1 MMPSDRRLEGRV
13 AIITGA
19 ASGIGE
25 ATARR
30 FADEGAIV
38 VCVDISE
45 KVHDLSDELGDCA
58 FAEIADVAD
67 DAQVERFVRSALDRL
82 NRIDVLANN
91 AGIDGQLALLADGD
105 QENYQRVMDVN
116 LRSCWS
122 TMKAVLPSMVAE
134 SSGSIINMSSV
145 GALIGFE
152 NLSVYSAAKAGLIG
166 MTRGAALEYGAH
178 GIRVNAICPGGVLT
192 PLAESFMDE
201 GTYKAWADK
210 HALKRFARPEEIAA
224 VVSFLASDEA
234 SFITGSSLVVDGGM
248 TAS

>member
-1 MMPSDRRLEGRV
+1 MGGVRRLEERV
-13 AIITGA
+13 AIVTGA

-30 FADEGAIV
+30 LNAEGAKL
-38 VCVDISE
+38 VCVDVSE
-45 KVHDLSDELGDCA
+45 KVEDLA
-58 FAEIADVAD
+58 AEFCDTAIAQIADVAD
-67 DAQVERFVRSALDRL
+67 DDQVDRFVALALDRWG
-82 NRIDVLANN
+82 RIDILVNN

-105 QENYQRVMDVN
+105 HDNYQRVMDVN

-122 TMKAVLPSMVAE
+122 AMKAVLPSMVAANA
-134 SSGSIINMSSV
+134 GSIINMSSV
-145 GALIGFE
+145 GALVGFE
-152 NLSVYSAAKAGLIG
+152 NLSVYSAAKAGMVG
-166 MTRGAALEYGAH
+166 MTRGAALEYGPH
-178 GIRVNAICPGGVLT
+178 GIRINAVCPGGVLT

-234 SFITGSSLVVDGGM
+234 SFVTGSALVADGGM

>member
-1 MMPSDRRLEGRV
+1 MMPAEGRLTGRV
-13 AIITGA
+13 AIVTGA

-30 FADEGAIV
+30 LAAEGARV
-38 VCVDISE
+38 VCVDVSE
-45 KVHDLSDELGDCA
+45 KVQALSLELGDSSV
-58 FAEIADVAD
+58 AEIADVAD
-67 DAQVERFVRSALDRL
+67 DAQVDLFVCSALDRWS
-82 NRIDVLANN
+82 RIDILVNN

-105 QENYQRVMDVN
+105 HENYQRVMDVN

-122 TMKAVLPSMVAE
+122 TMKAALPFMVAE
-134 SSGSIINMSSV
+134 GSGSIINMSSV

-152 NLSVYSAAKAGLIG
+152 NLSVYSAAKAGLLG
-166 MTRGAALEYGAH
+166 LTRGAALEYGAH
-178 GIRVNAICPGGVLT
+178 GIRINAICPGGVLT

-248 TAS
+248 TAF

>member
-1 MMPSDRRLEGRV
+1 MMSVAGRLTGRV
-13 AIITGA
+13 AIVTGA

-25 ATARR
+25 ASARR
-30 FADEGAIV
+30 LAAEGARV
-38 VCVDISE
+38 VCVDVSE
-45 KVHDLSDELGDCA
+45 QVQALSLELGA
-58 FAEIADVAD
+58 SSVAEIADVAD
-67 DAQVERFVRSALDRL
+67 DTQVDVFVRSALDRWS
-82 NRIDVLANN
+82 RIDILVNN
-91 AGIDGQLALLADGD
+91 AGIDGQLALLADGH

-134 SSGSIINMSSV
+134 GSGSIINMSSV

-152 NLSVYSAAKAGLIG
+152 NLSVYSAAKAGMLG
-166 MTRGAALEYGAH
+166 LTRGAALEYGAH
-178 GIRVNAICPGGVLT
+178 GIRINAICPGGVLT

-201 GTYKAWADK
+201 GTYTAWADK

-248 TAS
+248 TAI